1 MRSIHRP
8 LIIVGLL
15 LVAAACTS
23 GGGGGSDVPP
33 PTVSDAWVRAP
44 MGLEVPGAG
53 YLTITSQADV
63 ADWLVAAT
71 SPIAADIEIH
81 ETTTNADGTTGM
93 GPVDRIEV
101 PAGGTVALEPG
112 GYHLMLLGLTEL
124 PAVGDTVE
132 LRLTFQEG
140 GEVTVQAEVRA
151 G

>member
-1 MRSIHRP
+1 MS
-8 LIIVGLL
+8 
-15 LVAAACTS
+15 
-23 GGGGGSDVPP
+23 
-33 PTVSDAWVRAP
+33 TVSDAWVRAP
-44 MGLEVPGAG
+44 MGPELPGAG
-53 YLTITSQADV
+53 YMTITSGADV

-81 ETTTNADGTTGM
+81 ETMTNADGTTGM

-101 PAGGTVALEPG
+101 PANGSVALEPG
-112 GYHLMLLGLTEL
+112 GYHLMLLGLTQL